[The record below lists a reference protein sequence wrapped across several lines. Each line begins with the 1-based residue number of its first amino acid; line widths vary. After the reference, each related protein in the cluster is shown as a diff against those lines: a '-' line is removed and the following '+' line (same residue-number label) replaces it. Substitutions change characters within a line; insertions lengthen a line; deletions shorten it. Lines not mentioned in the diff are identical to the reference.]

1 MYYNSSISI
10 YGERSFANFKIG
22 GMNVT
27 KKQIYI
33 IITHTPSVVSKIIRR
48 FTHTPYNHVSVS
60 LDAELERMFSFGR
73 WYKYFPWI
81 GGFVRES
88 PHFGTL
94 GRFPN
99 TEAIVLKMNIDE
111 DAYDGISKR
120 LEDMLVHKYTYKY
133 DSWGLI
139 LAIFGK
145 TKKRENHYYCTAF
158 LRDLLKDF
166 GIEDDV
172 LSQDIVR
179 PLDFMKLPNTSEIYR
194 GNLKEFAEQAE
205 LIS

>member
-1 MYYNSSISI
+1 MIENAS
-10 YGERSFANFKIG
+10 N
-22 GMNVT
+22 
-27 KKQIYI
+27 KQIYI

-60 LDAELERMFSFGR
+60 LDAELEKMFSFGR

-94 GRFPN
+94 GRFQD
-99 TEAIVLKMNIDE
+99 TEAIVLRMNIDE
-111 DAYDGISKR
+111 EVYDGISKR

-133 DSWGLI
+133 DSLGLI

-145 TKKRENHYYCTAF
+145 TRKRENHYYCTAF
-158 LRDLLKDF
+158 LRDLLKEF

-172 LSQDIVR
+172 LCKDIVQ
-179 PLDFMKLPNTSEIYR
+179 PLDFMELSNTSEIYR
-194 GNLKEFAEQAE
+194 GKLKEFAEQGE
-205 LIS
+205 LTG